1 MGARIKLVRQ
11 GLRRECGEAEV
22 EALCR
27 KGWKLVPEKSGAASK
42 PAAKRKR
49 KPRKKNIY

>member
-1 MGARIKLVRQ
+1 MSARIKLVRQ
-11 GLRRECGEAEV
+11 GLYRECGEAEV

-27 KGWKLVPEKSGAASK
+27 KGWKLAPSKGGAASK

-49 KPRKKNIY
+49 KPRKKNID